1 MRNKSALLLIVLFV
15 CSAVALNGQ
24 TRRPTRRAQILHLE
38 EAWRSAQQHND
49 KAAFD
54 RLLAPEVSFVGT
66 SGSLR
71 DKAGFIASRG
81 GSWIPR
87 ATTYTVEVVSVRFYG
102 RVAIVTGIGETTGE
116 GVADKARFTHVWAL
130 RQGQWQLVAIQR
142 TDVVP
147 D

>member
-1 MRNKSALLLIVLFV
+1 MQNKLARLVMVFFV
-15 CSAVALNGQ
+15 CSAVAFAGR
-24 TRRPTRRAQILHLE
+24 TRPPSHKAQILQLE

-54 RLLAPEVSFVGT
+54 RLLAPDVSFVGT

-71 DKAGFIASRG
+71 DKSGFIASRG

-87 ATTYTVEVVSVRFYG
+87 ATTYTINVVSVRFYG
-102 RVAIVTGIGETTGE
+102 RVAIVTGTAETTGE
-116 GVADKARFTHVWAL
+116 SVANKSRFTHVWAL

-142 TDVVP
+142 TDVAP

>member
-1 MRNKSALLLIVLFV
+1 MVFFV
-15 CSAVALNGQ
+15 CSAVTFAGQ
-24 TRRPTRRAQILHLE
+24 THRPSRREQILHLE
-38 EAWRSAQQHND
+38 ESWRSAQQHND

-54 RLLAPEVSFVGT
+54 LLLAPDVSFVGT

-71 DKAGFIASRG
+71 DKTGFIASRG

-87 ATTYTVEVVSVRFYG
+87 ATTYTVDVRSVRFYG
-102 RVAIVTGIGETTGE
+102 RVAIVTGTAETTGE
-116 GVADKARFTHVWAL
+116 GVANKSRFTHVWAL
-130 RQGQWQLVAIQR
+130 RQGRWRLVAIQR